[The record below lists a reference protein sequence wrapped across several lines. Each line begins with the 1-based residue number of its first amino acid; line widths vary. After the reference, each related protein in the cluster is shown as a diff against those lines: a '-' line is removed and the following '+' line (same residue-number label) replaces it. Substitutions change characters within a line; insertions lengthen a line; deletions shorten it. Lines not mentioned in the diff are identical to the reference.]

1 MNQVYNKSAFVLQ
14 PWLVRQVWN
23 SLGNDLRDPD
33 LNIASIGRLLKTH
46 LFQHYSVNISALEAL
61 CDNALYKY

>member
-33 LNIASIGRLLKTH
+33 LNIASIGRLLKSEDASVPA
-46 LFQHYSVNISALEAL
+46 LFGE
-61 CDNALYKY
+61 YKRIRGTVR